1 MISDIAEIGP
11 CISLSKSH
19 SINSYTTTLLIIF
32 IIYKADDVKTL
43 ISSIMSADS
52 AHMHFY
58 CSIVPLYIRT
68 MEENNAASL
77 LACI

>member
-43 ISSIMSADS
+43 ISSIMSA
-52 AHMHFY
+52 HMHFY